1 MLIQG
6 DGEMFVIGHDY
17 TLPDKKTTR
26 IIREGGNGLI
36 LEV

>member
-1 MLIQG
+1 
-6 DGEMFVIGHDY
+6 MFVSGHDY

-26 IIREGGNGLI
+26 VIREGGNGLI